1 MAVSELKDPR
11 RERRIF
17 LARAIVS
24 VIVMLGCFAVLAW
37 RYGYLQ
43 IEQHKVYR
51 TLSDKNRMQLQSIPP
66 TRGLILDRNGN
77 LIADNQPTFSLLIVP
92 EHVKDMSGLIDELG
106 MLIELDEDDLE
117 SFEKRLRR
125 RRRPYEG
132 VAIRSRL
139 TDEEIA
145 RIAVNR
151 HRLKGVEIS
160 AELIRSYPYG
170 DLFAHAVGYVGRIN
184 ERELEKLDPADYD
197 GTHYIGKTGV
207 ERFYEDLLHGDAG
220 FQTVEKDAR
229 MQVLRVLDKTPP
241 VPGKDLRLTL
251 DVRLQQVA
259 ADALKGQR
267 GAVVAIDPRD
277 GGILALVSQPAFDP
291 NWFVTGIS
299 TKRYSVLRD
308 SLDLPLFN
316 RATRGRYPPGS
327 TIKPVIALAGLDTGV
342 VTPEY
347 RLWDPGWYQ
356 LEGDDRLY
364 RDWKRG
370 GHGWVDLNISLAE
383 SCDVYFYDLAYKLG
397 VDRMAQY
404 LAMFGIGSVTADDV
418 VDASAGILPT
428 REWKRAVRGRKWY
441 HGDSLNMGIG
451 QGFMVT
457 TPLQLATMTAVLAN
471 RGKWVV
477 PHLLQNAGDE
487 VWTPREVHPDV
498 SVKNPWAWSHVI
510 KGMEAVMHDRHG
522 TARRSALG
530 APYRMAGKTGTAQ
543 VVGIPQGEKYN
554 KEELAERLQDHAL
567 FVGFAPLDDPKIA
580 VAVVVEN
587 GGGGSTAA
595 APIAR
600 KLFDAW
606 LLDRTPEEL
615 DGTEV
620 AENRP

>member
-1 MAVSELKDPR
+1 MAASELKDPR

-17 LARAIVS
+17 YARAFVS
-24 VIVMLGCFAVLAW
+24 LGVILICFGTLAW

-66 TRGLILDRNGN
+66 TRGLILDRNGH
-77 LIADNQPTFSLLIVP
+77 LIADNQPTFSLMIVR
-92 EHVKDMSGLIDELG
+92 EHVRDMPGLIRELKS
-106 MLIELDEDDLE
+106 LIALDDDDLK

-151 HRLKGVEIS
+151 HRLKGVEIN
-160 AELIRSYPYG
+160 AELIRRYPYG

-277 GGILALVSQPAFDP
+277 GGILAMVSQPAFDP

-299 TKRYSVLRD
+299 TKRYSALRD

-316 RATRGRYPPGS
+316 RAARGRYPPGS

-342 VTPEY
+342 VTPDY

-477 PHLLQNAGDE
+477 PHLLQKAGDE
-487 VWTPREVHPDV
+487 GWTPREVHSDV

-510 KGMEAVMHDRHG
+510 KGMEAVMYSRHG
-522 TARRSALG
+522 TARRSARG

-543 VVGIPQGEKYN
+543 VVSIPQGEKYN
-554 KEELAERLQDHAL
+554 KEELAKRLQDHAL

-606 LLDRTPEEL
+606 LLNRTPEEL
-615 DGTEV
+615 AGTEV